1 MHVLLGNP
9 KDITALETVQRK
21 ATRLLPNLAYL
32 TYSDRLKSL
41 DLPSLYYRRL
51 R

>member
-1 MHVLLGNP
+1 MRVLLGNP

-21 ATRLLPNLAYL
+21 ATRLLQ
-32 TYSDRLKSL
+32 SDRLKSL